1 MRPSAA
7 IALALAAVLL
17 SLLAQAGCVSGR
29 LNGAS
34 VDAGSS
40 PGGATIGLMEVTSS
54 AFAEGGSIPTQYTC
68 DGGDVSP
75 PLAWSGAP
83 AETKAVALTVLDPDA
98 RDFVH
103 WLAVN
108 TPTGLTG
115 DGSIPEGATA
125 TPAAGVEGRNSGG
138 RPAWY
143 GPCPPSGEHRY
154 VFTVYALSDRP
165 ELRAGFTRDQLTEAI
180 NGKVLAS
187 GTLTARYRR

>member
-1 MRPSAA
+1 M
-7 IALALAAVLL
+7 L
-17 SLLAQAGCVSGR
+17 
-29 LNGAS
+29 
-34 VDAGSS
+34 
-40 PGGATIGLMEVTSS
+40 TVTSS
-54 AFAEGGSIPTQYTC
+54 TFSEGGEIPTKYTC

-108 TPTGLTG
+108 LPTGLSG
-115 DGSIPEGATA
+115 DGSIPEGATGS
-125 TPAAGVEGRNSGG
+125 PAAGTEGRNSGG

-154 VFTVYALSDRP
+154 VFNVYALSERP
-165 ELRAGFTRDQLTEAI
+165 ELALGFTRDQLMQAI
-180 NGKVLAS
+180 SGQVLAS
-187 GTLTARYRR
+187 GTLTARYSR

>member
-1 MRPSAA
+1 
-7 IALALAAVLL
+7 
-17 SLLAQAGCVSGR
+17 
-29 LNGAS
+29 
-34 VDAGSS
+34 
-40 PGGATIGLMEVTSS
+40 MEITSS

-154 VFTVYALSDRP
+154 VFTVYALSERL
-165 ELRAGFTRDQLTEAI
+165 ELAAGFTREQLTQAI
-180 NGKVLAS
+180 SGMVLAS

>member
-1 MRPSAA
+1 MTMLGLARLLLAA
-7 IALALAAVLL
+7 GVLALGV
-17 SLLAQAGCVSGR
+17 AGCLVG
-29 LNGAS
+29 GA
-34 VDAGSS
+34 
-40 PGGATIGLMEVTSS
+40 ATIGYMEVTSS

-83 AETKAVALTVLDPDA
+83 AETKAVALVVLDPDA

-108 TPTGLTG
+108 SPTGLTG

-138 RPAWY
+138 
-143 GPCPPSGEHRY
+143 
-154 VFTVYALSDRP
+154 
-165 ELRAGFTRDQLTEAI
+165 
-180 NGKVLAS
+180 
-187 GTLTARYRR
+187 

>member
-1 MRPSAA
+1 MLNWARSLLAA
-7 IALALAAVLL
+7 SALAAVV
-17 SLLAQAGCVSGR
+17 AGRGPAGVATSTPA
-29 LNGAS
+29 GA
-34 VDAGSS
+34 S
-40 PGGATIGLMEVTSS
+40 PGGATIGLMQVTSS

-108 TPTGLTG
+108 LPTGLSG
-115 DGSIPEGATA
+115 DGSIPESATGS
-125 TPAAGVEGRNSGG
+125 PAAGVEGRNSGG

-154 VFTVYALSDRP
+154 VFTVYALSERP
-165 ELRAGFTRDQLTEAI
+165 GLAPGFAREQLMRAIHA
-180 NGKVLAS
+180 KVLAS